1 MALGAPGA
9 IASSLV
15 SFPAR
20 LTLLVL
26 ALLLAASPGAALAAD
41 TSVTIAAKAFGPGD
55 VTVNPGDSVTWN
67 WNEGP
72 HSVHVVDG
80 PATFDSGV
88 KDAGG
93 TYTHVLSAPG
103 VYHYQCDVHPSMRGV
118 ITVAGAPATTAAAP
132 ALRAVKVSTLAVVRL
147 SASQT

>member
-1 MALGAPGA
+1 MAPGA
-9 IASSLV
+9 GARIACPPMP
-15 SFPAR
+15 FPAR
-20 LTLLVL
+20 FAVLALALVL
-26 ALLLAASPGAALAAD
+26 APVPAGALAAD

-55 VTVNPGDSVTWN
+55 VTVNPGDPVTWN

-93 TYTHVLSAPG
+93 TYTHVLTAPG

-118 ITVAGAPATTAAAP
+118 VTVTGATAAP
-132 ALRAVKVSTLAVVRL
+132 A
-147 SASQT
+147 